1 MATPPLYVIALA
13 AGKGTR
19 MKAGKTKVLLEAAG
33 RPLLGHVLESARA
46 LRPKEIVAVIPK
58 NPPGELKALLD
69 QYKAAA
75 AVQDPPRGTAD
86 AVKVALSKIS
96 AKTGNVMILI
106 GDAPLMDAATL
117 RKLLNRHKQAK
128 ALVSVLSFL
137 PPDPAGYG
145 RIIRD
150 PFGAPER
157 IGEHKDLG
165 KNERERHRECNTGF
179 WAVDLAWLR
188 KQISKISNKNAAGE
202 FYLTDLFELA
212 AKEGR
217 ARAVVAEN
225 PECCIGVNTQAE
237 LAIAAALLR
246 ERKMEALLAKGVT
259 IIDPYHTYIDVTA
272 EVGAGTVIE
281 PGVLLQGATKIAADC
296 RICAGAVIQDSLI
309 GKGASVLPY
318 SVIEES
324 SVGPLAQIGPMAHL
338 RPHSKVGKGAKVGN
352 FVELKKAELGEGVKA
367 NHLSYLGDT
376 SIGPRTNIGAG
387 TITCNYDGVS
397 KHHTEIGADV
407 FVGSDTQFV
416 APVKVGKGAYIGS
429 GTTVTKDV
437 PPNSLTLSRT
447 PQRNI
452 SGEAVRRLK
461 RKKKK

>member
-19 MKAGKTKVLLEAAG
+19 MKAGKVKVLLEAAG

-46 LRPKEIVAVIPK
+46 LRPSEIVAVIPK
-58 NPPGELKALLD
+58 DPPAELTALLA

-96 AKTGNVMILI
+96 AKTGNAMILI
-106 GDAPLMDAATL
+106 GDAPLMDPATL

-128 ALVSVLSFL
+128 ALLSVLSFV
-137 PPDPAGYG
+137 PPDPGAYG

-157 IGEHKDLG
+157 ITEHKDLG

-179 WAVDLAWLR
+179 WVVDLPWLR
-188 KQISKISNKNAAGE
+188 KQITKINNKNASGE
-202 FYLTDLFELA
+202 FYLTDLFEIA
-212 AKEGR
+212 ANEGR
-217 ARAVVAEN
+217 ARAVVADD

-259 IIDPYHTYIDVTA
+259 IVDPYHTYIDVTA

-281 PGVLLQGATKIAADC
+281 PGVLLQGETKIAADC
-296 RICAGAVIQDSLI
+296 RIRAGAVIRDSLI

-338 RPHSKVGKGAKVGN
+338 RPGSKIGKGAKVGN
-352 FVELKKAELGEGVKA
+352 YVELKKAELGEGAKA
-367 NHLSYLGDT
+367 NHLSYLGDAK
-376 SIGPRTNIGAG
+376 IGAGANIGAG
-387 TITCNYDGVS
+387 TITCNYDGTN
-397 KHHTEIGADV
+397 KHVTEIGAEA
-407 FVGSDTQFV
+407 FIGSDTQLV
-416 APVKVGKGAYIGS
+416 APVKVGKGAYVGS
-429 GTTVTKDV
+429 GTTVTKNV
-437 PPNSLTLSRT
+437 PAGALAVSRA
-447 PQRNI
+447 PQKNIPGWAARN
-452 SGEAVRRLK
+452 
-461 RKKKK
+461 KKKKK